1 MRRFLVYYFTE
12 KNDQCTELEIIVNA
26 DDMEH
31 ALKTFKKEVKQ
42 HQSITTITELTY
54 V

>member
-12 KNDQCTELEIIVNA
+12 TNDQCTELEIIIKA
-26 DDMEH
+26 DDMEQ
-31 ALKTFKKEVKQ
+31 AIKTFKKEVKE

>member
-1 MRRFLVYYFTE
+1 MKIFLVYYSTE
-12 KNDQCTELEIIVNA
+12 TNDQCTELEIIIKA

-31 ALKTFKKEVKQ
+31 ALKTFKKEMKGYK
-42 HQSITTITELTY
+42 SLTTITELTY

>member
-1 MRRFLVYYFTE
+1 MKRFLIYYMAKDNE
-12 KNDQCTELEIIVNA
+12 SGIDSEIIIKA
-26 DDMEH
+26 DDMEK

>member
-1 MRRFLVYYFTE
+1 MRRFLVYYFT
-12 KNDQCTELEIIVNA
+12 KTNHQCTELEIIIKA

-31 ALKTFKKEVKQ
+31 ALKEFKKEVKE